1 MLAETALLW
10 LIVAIPAIF
19 LIFVH
24 ADYRSIL
31 WGRCVDIK
39 RILGR
44 GDTFKAYLKAFDSA
58 SDADDKINCQTKTT
72 IDKTAEKAAIDKT
85 IENFFYQ
92 KYGKGKYY
100 FPLAANAFVSAV
112 FVTMAILRA
121 GFHMGLPIQLEQ
133 AIRGLPSE
141 TVLGL
146 AGGFVWGLYDIL
158 VKYQAMELSP
168 VDLHMVWLRMLIAS
182 ILAPIV
188 SKPFADSLKLAVG
201 FAIGAFP
208 VRQLFDFVSNQ
219 AKDRLK
225 VSQTELPKEKSTLRK
240 LHDLSEGMV
249 DRLENEGFESASQL
263 ATADPIKLLL
273 RTNIEWKTILDIID
287 QAILFDYFGEDKE
300 LLRPIGIR
308 GATDLASIQDDL
320 ISKDSTV
327 RELAEKLVMLI
338 ATKLKQDEIVIRY
351 AIVYTY
357 NDVQADFV
365 WHLWGDP
372 GDPSPQPPVVAASA
386 AA

>member
-58 SDADDKINCQTKTT
+58 SDAEDRPNCQTK
-72 IDKTAEKAAIDKT
+72 AAVDKT
-85 IENFFYQ
+85 IEDFFYR

-100 FPLAANAFVSAV
+100 FPLAANALVSAA
-112 FVTMAILRA
+112 FVAMAILRS

-133 AIRGLPSE
+133 AIRGLPAE
-141 TVLGL
+141 TVVGL
-146 AGGFVWGLYDIL
+146 AGGFVWGIYDIL

-168 VDLHMVWLRMLIAS
+168 VDLHMIWLRMLIAS

-188 SKPFADSLKLAVG
+188 SKPFADSLKLAVA

-225 VSQTELPKEKSTLRK
+225 LGQTELPKEKSTLRK
-240 LHDLSEGMV
+240 LHDLSEDMV

-300 LLRPIGIR
+300 LLRPMGIR

-320 ISKDSTV
+320 ISEDSKV
-327 RELAEKLVMLI
+327 RELAEKLVGLI
-338 ATKLKQDEIVIRY
+338 AGKLTQNETVIRY

-372 GDPSPQPPVVAASA
+372 SPQPVVAAASA
-386 AA
+386 AP